1 MYALTPA
8 GRRQR
13 DIVIPVVEWADTFLL
28 PWGRSLRGWG
38 VKDIEQS
45 EGCARMLATGHFP
58 GGLYKDVTWQVQ

>member
-1 MYALTPA
+1 M
-8 GRRQR
+8 
-13 DIVIPVVEWADTFLL
+13 IPVVEWADTFLL

-45 EGCARMLATGHFP
+45 EGCARMLATGHSP